1 MVEKKYD
8 WIRLEI
14 FDQILRNSTGG
25 QMFEVLQQ
33 NDEDIRKFLLERLGF
48 SYLSSVNPK
57 RPQRKMSLSDLLTK
71 VFIRLPLKIKEL
83 TISIFLS
90 SDAKV
95 GRFRR
100 SGEVHQYLHDFV
112 SIGRILDTTNFVQ
125 ITRETPNS
133 SSIPD
138 WQQYKLDVID
148 GVIDGPLALYVEA
161 MKPY

>member
-1 MVEKKYD
+1 
-8 WIRLEI
+8 
-14 FDQILRNSTGG
+14 
-25 QMFEVLQQ
+25 
-33 NDEDIRKFLLERLGF
+33 
-48 SYLSSVNPK
+48 
-57 RPQRKMSLSDLLTK
+57 MSLSDLLTK